1 MAIAISSSLLFI
13 LIAVVMRFA
22 YYKFPIDK
30 LKASWI
36 SFLFAAIA
44 TTVCTLVT
52 GEQQST
58 LITGFATMLLCYNIL
73 CYNPFNHM
81 NR

>member
-1 MAIAISSSLLFI
+1 MAIAITSSLLFI
-13 LIAVVMRFA
+13 LVAAVMRFA

-30 LKASWI
+30 LKATWI
-36 SFLFAAIA
+36 SFIFAAIA
-44 TTVCTLVT
+44 TTICTLLS

-58 LITGFATMLLCYNIL
+58 LITGFATMLICYNIL

-81 NR
+81 NK